1 MTDVKKVL
9 VVDDEP
15 DILVYL
21 AAVFEDMGY
30 ETIPTDSG
38 VQAFVLARSDKPDLI
53 TLDITMPDQSGV
65 KTYRNFR
72 SDPELED
79 IPIILITATVDSM
92 QKFLVLLEG
101 FPGPEG
107 FLYKPINTEEL
118 LKIAKTLL
126 TDL

>member
-1 MTDVKKVL
+1 MIDKKKVL

-30 ETIPTDSG
+30 ETIPADGG

-65 KTYRNFR
+65 KTYWNFR
-72 SDPELED
+72 SDPELKD

-92 QKFLVLLEG
+92 QKFLSLLDGYPE
-101 FPGPEG
+101 PEG
-107 FLYKPINTEEL
+107 FLYKPIDTEEL
-118 LKIAKTLL
+118 RTITKALL
-126 TDL
+126 RDL

>member
-1 MTDVKKVL
+1 MTIIKKVL

-30 ETIPTDSG
+30 ETIPADGG
-38 VQAFVLARSDKPDLI
+38 VRAFVLARSDKPDLI

-72 SDPELED
+72 SDPELKD

-92 QKFLVLLEG
+92 QKFLRLLDGYPE
-101 FPGPEG
+101 PEG
-107 FLYKPINTEEL
+107 FLYKPIDTEEL
-118 LKIAKTLL
+118 RKITQALL